1 MRHSYTDKNPSRR
14 LNRGEGENLLN
25 PLKTF
30 CRDGIIRHTISERG
44 LLMAKKQNDVRAYGA
59 ELGVGLKQGLQGL
72 NTVCSPKKRKTAIFL
87 ILIPLLM
94 FAVFFPVGLSTN
106 NETLQYAGITGLF
119 LLGLHQ
125 FYVGKIKAGLLY
137 TITGGLFVIGAVI
150 NLLKLLI
157 TRTFRDANGFPLLY

>member
-1 MRHSYTDKNPSRR
+1 
-14 LNRGEGENLLN
+14 
-25 PLKTF
+25 
-30 CRDGIIRHTISERG
+30 
-44 LLMAKKQNDVRAYGA
+44 MAKRQNDVRAYGA

-72 NTVCSPKKRKTAIFL
+72 NTVCSPKKRKTAVFL

-94 FAVFFPVGLSTN
+94 AAVFFPIGLGTKT
-106 NETLQYAGITGLF
+106 ETIQYIGVAGFF

-150 NLLKLLI
+150 NLFKLAV
-157 TRTFRDANGFPLLY
+157 TKTFRDANGFPLIY

>member
-1 MRHSYTDKNPSRR
+1 
-14 LNRGEGENLLN
+14 
-25 PLKTF
+25 
-30 CRDGIIRHTISERG
+30 
-44 LLMAKKQNDVRAYGA
+44 MAKRQNDVRAYGA

-94 FAVFFPVGLSTN
+94 AAVFFPIGLNTN
-106 NETLQYAGITGLF
+106 NETVQYIGVLGFL

-137 TITGGLFVIGAVI
+137 TVTAGLFVIGAVI
-150 NLLKLLI
+150 NLFKLAV
-157 TRTFRDANGFPLLY
+157 TKTFRDANGFPLIY